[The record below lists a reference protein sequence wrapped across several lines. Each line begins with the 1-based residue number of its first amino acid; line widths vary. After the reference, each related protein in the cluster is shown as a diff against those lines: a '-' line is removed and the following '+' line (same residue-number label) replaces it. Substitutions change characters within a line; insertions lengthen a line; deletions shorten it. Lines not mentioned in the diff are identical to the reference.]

1 MTPEDQAFDLINA
14 GLNAITEQLKRVN
27 QALQELVLTLAEREA
42 ENKSVSRAEEDRH
55 IKEMK
60 REKRHNDFIESRAEE
75 AYYKTGKWPKE

>member
-14 GLNAITEQLKRVN
+14 GLNAIIEQLQRVN
-27 QALQELVLTLAEREA
+27 KELEQLVQTLNEREA

-60 REKRHNDFIESRAEE
+60 RQERQNDFIESRAEE
-75 AYYKTGKWPKE
+75 HYYETGKWPKG